1 MNRGSLTLAP
11 IGKSSSERTEGD
23 SVSSLRCIETYLFA
37 YRDSESERMKRAL
50 GCFCGVYLEG
60 DNDEELLN
68 WTRAHVSRKHSDM
81 GLTDEQIRE
90 MVEEEAY
97 DTQGKAQQK
106 K

>member
-1 MNRGSLTLAP
+1 
-11 IGKSSSERTEGD
+11 
-23 SVSSLRCIETYLFA
+23 
-37 YRDSESERMKRAL
+37 MKRAL
-50 GCFCGVYLEG
+50 DCFCGVYLEG

-81 GLTDEQIRE
+81 GLTDEQVRK

-106 K
+106 NR